1 MRGGIFFQHD
11 SVDTRVFLFGKVNP
25 IKSCGLKVFSK
36 VSRSQD
42 RFLSNQAEEHGSLLS
57 LGVSSPL
64 ILKLPVCKF
73 PADFRLLVGTFF
85 FCLVCYQFYLVF
97 LGFIR
102 F

>member
-42 RFLSNQAEEHGSLLS
+42 RFLSNQAEEHGCLLS

-85 FCLVCYQFYLVF
+85 FVWFVIS
-97 LGFIR
+97 FILYSSGL
-102 F
+102 